1 MNVSIF
7 DILQCLN
14 GEEVKEYINSTQ
26 SSCEKSRQGE
36 FRYNEHYWMTY
47 VELVDLLRK
56 FHYVIACNDFDL
68 RLAVWEKKCYHNAKF
83 SIISIMSIM
92 GSIM

>member
-26 SSCEKSRQGE
+26 SSCLKSQ
-36 FRYNEHYWMTY
+36 
-47 VELVDLLRK
+47 LK
-56 FHYVIACNDFDL
+56 
-68 RLAVWEKKCYHNAKF
+68 
-83 SIISIMSIM
+83 
-92 GSIM
+92 GSSATLSNIG